1 MNLTCSQQTLR
12 VAIVAVFG
20 LFTGCS
26 GAASDLP
33 ETGYVSGIVTMD
45 GKPMTNAL
53 VVFQPRSGGRNSMGK
68 TDKEGRYEL
77 NYNGD
82 VKGAILGEH
91 KVVIQ
96 TAVNNPAEMKKETIP
111 AVYNSRSLLLER
123 VGEGDNNID
132 FSLDSKSKPTRR

>member
-1 MNLTCSQQTLR
+1 MNLIRSFLELK
-12 VAIVAVFG
+12 VAIVAV
-20 LFTGCS
+20 LCTLVGCS
-26 GAASDLP
+26 GQATDLP
-33 ETGYVSGIVTMD
+33 ETGYVSGVVTMD

-111 AVYNSRSLLLER
+111 AIYNSRSLLLER
-123 VGEGDNNID
+123 VDEGDNNID
-132 FSLDSKSKPTRR
+132 FSLDSNAKPTRR